1 MGSRPVE
8 VQYTLAG
15 WGLTCFANGKAQES
29 FKNSIETKWGTAFAV
44 PSLHSQNVCSKCYD
58 LLTSRLKPMRIIFGT
73 ARMKPWPY
81 QTSRPAPLVRMAPVR
96 VSNAFH
102 EDGCLGVYLACP
114 LDSLSLRC
122 PVIADPV
129 GIRPPDRV
137 IAFFI
142 SSFDKQFATHLSPLI
157 QM

>member
-1 MGSRPVE
+1 MGHSFRRA
-8 VQYTLAG
+8 LASQPKRLFKVLRLVN
-15 WGLTCFANGKAQES
+15 LTAKADED
-29 FKNSIETKWGTAFAV
+29 
-44 PSLHSQNVCSKCYD
+44 Y
-58 LLTSRLKPMRIIFGT
+58 FGT